1 MGPVTRHMPP
11 RHRLVKHFD
20 LVQDDA
26 INGLSSQ
33 IMLQSDD
40 SLQIGTCVCVE
51 KIQRI
56 KVSHMV
62 VAPLCFGRRS

>member
-1 MGPVTRHMPP
+1 MTAATMAGTESNN
-11 RHRLVKHFD
+11 LTG
-20 LVQDDA
+20 QCDDV

-40 SLQIGTCVCVE
+40 SLQIGTSDCGE

-56 KVSHMV
+56 KASKMV
-62 VAPLCFGRRS
+62 VAPL